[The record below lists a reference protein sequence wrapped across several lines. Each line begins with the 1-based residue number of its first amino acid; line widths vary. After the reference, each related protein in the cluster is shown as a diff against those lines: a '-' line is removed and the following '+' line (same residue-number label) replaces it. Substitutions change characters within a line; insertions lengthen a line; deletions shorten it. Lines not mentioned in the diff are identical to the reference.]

1 MLSRFHLI
9 PERYGRTDRQTDRF
23 AISISRVSMLTRDKN
38 WLSETALQTP
48 ISRVSVRPHY
58 GNLSGRHGA
67 AWQPRACNPQD
78 YDLGCLEATGWTQE
92 SLAFL
97 DAAVQLLLVQ
107 GTVCQCTVLLDHKSL
122 PDTLHIAGSIMT
134 SLRRR
139 EAASKMSV
147 RDITRISCFVR
158 TMK

>member
-1 MLSRFHLI
+1 MALHDS
-9 PERYGRTDRQTDRF
+9 PELVIR
-23 AISISRVSMLTRDKN
+23 N
-38 WLSETALQTP
+38 
-48 ISRVSVRPHY
+48 
-58 GNLSGRHGA
+58 
-67 AWQPRACNPQD
+67 
-78 YDLGCLEATGWTQE
+78 LGCLEATGWTRE

-147 RDITRISCFVR
+147 RDITGISCFVR